1 VSAAEARQVALEVL
15 IRVDGGAA
23 SDRALDG
30 ALRREQLPARERGLA
45 TELVYGVLRRRQSI
59 DRRLASHSSR
69 PLEQLDVAVL
79 EALRLG
85 AYQLDFLD
93 RVPAH
98 AAVGATVDAVK
109 RHNRAASGFVNGV
122 LRGLSRDRESSPKTG
137 AAAAFADVPEWWAE
151 RWRGRYGDA
160 DAGAWFSATLRPAP
174 LVLRAHP
181 RVTDPEELAA
191 TLAGQGIEVEP
202 ARYAR
207 GALRVVSGNPLD
219 SPLLRQGA
227 FALRGEASQLVASLL
242 PVGANDRVFDA
253 CAGRG
258 GKTLQIAEDAAPR
271 IVVAGDVSPWRAA
284 ACRRAARSAGVGE
297 VRVVVADC
305 SVPAPFGRRFSAVL
319 VDAPCSGLGT
329 VRRRP
334 EIRWRIRP
342 ERLRRLAE
350 LQRAI
355 LGHAADTLAVGGA
368 LLYATCSTEPEENEE
383 VVAAVVAGR
392 DDLEQRPVVLPPGV
406 AGVGGVPGVA
416 AAEHSFVGVD
426 GYFRTYPQCTEMD
439 GFFAALLVKTG

>member
-1 VSAAEARQVALEVL
+1 MSAAEARQVALDVL
-15 IRVDGGAA
+15 IRVEAGAA
-23 SDRALDG
+23 SDRALDR
-30 ALRREQLPARERGLA
+30 ALRREELPARDRGLA
-45 TELVYGVLRRRQSI
+45 TELVYGVLRRRRSI
-59 DRRLASHSSR
+59 DRRLASHSKR
-69 PLEQLDVAVL
+69 PLEQLDIAVL

-122 LRGLSRDRESSPKTG
+122 LRGLSREPPGARETDP
-137 AAAAFADVPEWWAE
+137 AAAFADVPDWWAE
-151 RWRGRYGDA
+151 RWRSRYGDA
-160 DAGAWFSATLRPAP
+160 DAGAWFSASLQPAP

-181 RVTDPEELAA
+181 RVTDPGGLPAALAV
-191 TLAGQGIEVEP
+191 QGIEVEP

-219 SPLLRQGA
+219 SPLLGQGA

-242 PVGANDRVFDA
+242 PVGATDRVLDA

-258 GKTLQIAEDAAPR
+258 GKTLQIAEDASPR
-271 IVVAGDVSPWRAA
+271 MIVANDVSPWRAA
-284 ACRRAARSAGVGE
+284 ACRREARAAGVDE
-297 VRVVVADC
+297 VRPVVADL
-305 SVPAPFGRRFSAVL
+305 SVPAPFGGDFSAVL

-334 EIRWRIRP
+334 EIKWRIRP
-342 ERLRRLAE
+342 DRLRRLAE

-355 LGHAADTLAVGGA
+355 LGCAADTLAAGGL

-383 VVAAVVAGR
+383 VVAAVVGER
-392 DDLEQRPVVLPPGV
+392 DDLEHRPVVLPPGF
-406 AGVGGVPGVA
+406 PGVTDR
-416 AAEHSFVGVD
+416 FVGAD
-426 GYFRTYPQCTEMD
+426 GYFRSYPHGTEMD
-439 GFFAALLVKTG
+439 GFFAALVAKTG